1 MSERLRQLQ
10 RQQALLREHLAWI
23 EGEIARE
30 KPAGSNAAPPPA
42 IHTPPA
48 DPEFT
53 PTTATRLADGD
64 ADALLERYAAAE
76 RQNPRSIRLGCL
88 LIFFGTLGLLALI
101 VGVAWWSSYR

>member
-30 KPAGSNAAPPPA
+30 KPPGSNAATLPT

-48 DPEFT
+48 RPGLNPESATT
-53 PTTATRLADGD
+53 PTDGD
-64 ADALLERYAAAE
+64 ADALLERYAASE

-101 VGVAWWSSYR
+101 VGVAWWSYYR